1 MNIAA
6 QAYGMADNDFYSF
19 LTKDADEA
27 ESLRIARE
35 EEQEKAMYSGRKSR
49 RERRQHKYDILF
61 ISMYDF
67 LSL

>member
-6 QAYGMADNDFYSF
+6 QAFGMANNDFYSF

-35 EEQEKAMYSGRKSR
+35 EEQEKAMFSGRKSR
-49 RERRQHKYDILF
+49 RERRQHK
-61 ISMYDF
+61 
-67 LSL
+67 